1 MSRSNTDRL
10 QLLDDS
16 DVIWVGRRCA
26 CKAMDND
33 SFRDLTRA
41 ASGDLDA
48 LGRVMPQVYDH
59 ARNIARQIVAGDRAQ
74 RWVHASSLV
83 SMAYLRLANQ
93 EKVDFNDDA
102 RVIATLTRIMRH
114 VVIDVVRREQALKR
128 GGRMSRISMHSDG
141 LVPRRTQVDALDIE
155 DAMVA
160 LAAVCSESAAVAELR
175 LWGGLELEQIAT
187 ALDMPFSRVR
197 SRWNRAK
204 AWLARELTEGDTR
217 ATKGSVAD
225 DE

>member
-1 MSRSNTDRL
+1 MRSGSSGGVQGTFMPD
-10 QLLDDS
+10 
-16 DVIWVGRRCA
+16 
-26 CKAMDND
+26 D

-48 LGRVMPQVYDH
+48 LTRVMPKVYEH
-59 ARNIARQIVAGDRAQ
+59 ARNIARRIVAGDRAQ

-83 SMAYLRLANQ
+83 SMAYLRLA
-93 EKVDFNDDA
+93 KHDKIDFNDEA
-102 RVIATLTRIMRH
+102 RVVATLTRIMRR

-128 GGRMSRISMHSDG
+128 GGRMSRVSMHTDG
-141 LVPRRTQVDALDIE
+141 LVPRQTQVDALEIE

-160 LAAVCSESAAVAELR
+160 LAAVCNESAAVAELR

-204 AWLARELTEGDTR
+204 AWLARELTESEARTS
-217 ATKGSVAD
+217 KGSVAND
-225 DE
+225 K

>member
-1 MSRSNTDRL
+1 MPD
-10 QLLDDS
+10 
-16 DVIWVGRRCA
+16 
-26 CKAMDND
+26 D

-48 LGRVMPQVYDH
+48 LGRVMPKVYEH
-59 ARNIARQIVAGDRAQ
+59 ARNIARRIVAGDRAQ

-83 SMAYLRLANQ
+83 SMAYLRLTNHN
-93 EKVDFNDDA
+93 KVDFNDEA
-102 RVIATLTRIMRH
+102 RVVATLTRIMRR
-114 VVIDVVRREQALKR
+114 VVIDVARREQALKR
-128 GGRMSRISMHSDG
+128 GGRMSRVSMHTDG
-141 LVPRRTQVDALDIE
+141 LVARRTQVDALEIE

-160 LAAVCSESAAVAELR
+160 LAAVCDESAAVAELR

-187 ALDMPFSRVR
+187 ALDMPLSRVR

-204 AWLARELTEGDTR
+204 AWLARELAEGDTR
-217 ATKGSVAD
+217 ASNGRVVD